1 MGAEILITGSLAW
14 LIIWSFLGMLA
25 GKQHPE
31 WLEKV
36 NKISEEGDLGKFW
49 STYDSFMIQK
59 TGHAHANSFAVVT
72 FLIGLA
78 MKVDLIGYSPQFQ
91 TILAIWFF
99 IGVILAGFGDRLRN
113 VPLAAA
119 GGILFLTALIA
130 SFIGL
135 FV

>member
-1 MGAEILITGSLAW
+1 MGSEILITSSLAW
-14 LIIWSFLGMLA
+14 LIIWSIVGMKI
-25 GKQHPE
+25 GKDHPE

-36 NKISEEGDLGKFW
+36 NKISQEGDLGKFW

-59 TGHAHANSFAVVT
+59 TGHAHANSFACVT

-78 MKVDLIGYSPQFQ
+78 MKVEVIGFSSQFQ

-99 IGVILAGFGDRLRN
+99 VGVVLAGFGDRLRI
-113 VPLAAA
+113 VPVAAA
-119 GGILFLTALIA
+119 GAILFLTALIA

>member
-1 MGAEILITGSLAW
+1 MGSEILITGSLAW

-36 NKISEEGDLGKFW
+36 KKISEEGNLGKFW
-49 STYDSFMIQK
+49 LTYDSYMIQK
-59 TGHAHANSFAVVT
+59 TGHAHANSLASVA

-78 MKVDLIGYSPQFQ
+78 MKVDVFGYSSQFQ
-91 TILAIWFF
+91 TILAIWFLV
-99 IGVILAGFGDRLRN
+99 GVIFAGFGDRLRI
-113 VPLAAA
+113 VPVAAV

>member
-1 MGAEILITGSLAW
+1 MGGEILIVCSMAW

-25 GKQHPE
+25 GKDHPQWIE
-31 WLEKV
+31 NVKAAAG
-36 NKISEEGDLGKFW
+36 KGDLSKFW
-49 STYDSFMIQK
+49 STYDGYIIRK
-59 TGHAHANSFAVVT
+59 TGHAHANCLACVA

-78 MKVDLIGYSPQFQ
+78 MKIEIIGFSPQFQ
-91 TILAIWFF
+91 TILAVWMFV
-99 IGVILAGFGDRLRN
+99 GVIVEGFGNRFRN

-135 FV
+135 FM